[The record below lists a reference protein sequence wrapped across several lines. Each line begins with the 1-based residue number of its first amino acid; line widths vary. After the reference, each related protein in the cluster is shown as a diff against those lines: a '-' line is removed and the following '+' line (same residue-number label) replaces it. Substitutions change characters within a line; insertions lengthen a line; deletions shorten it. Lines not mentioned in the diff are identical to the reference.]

1 MNPYGLTRKSVLR
14 YPCYRC
20 KVVYGSFQCTVQL
33 LSKSLL
39 QKITVLEV
47 IFMYKKQFGLL
58 TISIGTLFVL
68 GSCSNQIPSGDS
80 NGTSPSSTA
89 TSNEMNEIN
98 GMSSMSS
105 EMEEMNH
112 EGEVPSG
119 MVEASDPEFPVGT
132 KVTVLTDHM
141 PGMQDAQA
149 EIVGA
154 YDTTIYEVSYEPATG
169 GEKVMNHKWVV
180 QEELEDTKTIAKAGD
195 TVTLTA
201 DHMAGMNGA
210 KATVEFAL
218 TDTAYV
224 IDYVPSD
231 GGEPV
236 KNHMWVTSDELSL
249 DETP

>member
-1 MNPYGLTRKSVLR
+1 
-14 YPCYRC
+14 
-20 KVVYGSFQCTVQL
+20 
-33 LSKSLL
+33 
-39 QKITVLEV
+39 
-47 IFMYKKQFGLL
+47 MYKKQFGLL
-58 TISIGTLFVL
+58 TISLGTLFVL
-68 GSCSNQIPSGDS
+68 GACSNQIPSGDS

-89 TSNEMNEIN
+89 TSNEMN
-98 GMSSMSS
+98 GMSSMSNMSS